1 LIPPIHA
8 SCHVSISKTFSVKEG
23 TKLKLFVEKQAAV
36 DVGKWWDATFINAI
50 AAQPPPF
57 QTHRINA
64 KQYYCFDI
72 AILNASHHHS
82 ILSGDVTYDSLQT
95 ALFNRREGCS
105 ITIDG
110 TPSVTLP
117 LQWCQMIEFLREL
130 LFFGPPLPRSR
141 LYFDLFKGIN
151 ALSTIRA
158 TFMWMAEE
166 VAGDAIAG

>member
-1 LIPPIHA
+1 MSRLHFEDILRL
-8 SCHVSISKTFSVKEG
+8 KEG

-36 DVGKWWDATFINAI
+36 DVGKWWDATFIDAI

-95 ALFNRREGCS
+95 ELFNRREGFS

-130 LFFGPPLPRSR
+130 LFFGPPLQ
-141 LYFDLFKGIN
+141 
-151 ALSTIRA
+151 TQ
-158 TFMWMAEE
+158 
-166 VAGDAIAG
+166 